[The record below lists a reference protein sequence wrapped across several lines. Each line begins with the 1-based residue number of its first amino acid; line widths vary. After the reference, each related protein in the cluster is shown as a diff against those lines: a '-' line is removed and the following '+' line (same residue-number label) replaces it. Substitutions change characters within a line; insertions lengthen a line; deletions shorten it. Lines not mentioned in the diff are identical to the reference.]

1 MILYICAC
9 VSCALVNSCVCVC
22 VCVRVC
28 VCECM
33 YICELKYKPE
43 MSVCTC
49 VAEVYRFEQGPIIF
63 SWGVRT

>member
-1 MILYICAC
+1 MTLYICVC

-22 VCVRVC
+22 VCVC

-33 YICELKYKPE
+33 YICELKYKPV
-43 MSVCTC
+43 MTVCTC
-49 VAEVYRFEQGPIIF
+49 VAEVYRFEQGPSIF